1 MYIFHV
7 TKHPLGVTAMTG
19 PKMSWP
25 LGQILIGNLWSCDKA
40 GAEFGRCRQC
50 QLNVCGSITYKY
62 IFGGVGWTSIF
73 QQFQFSPG
81 DLPWVTNSHGWCH
94 ARDRRGQRSFC
105 TRKKLVV
112 QGWTAWD
119 SPVFIFFWLDM
130 WRICTQ
136 NKVSMHH
143 DITGFSS
150 SFHLYLM
157 DFNGLF
163 GLGMDRK
170 KSKHKKM
177 VAVEDWR
184 WPTLVHCCQKCL
196 LTLLEMSWQ
205 QRQGSPR
212 IRSSGIDERLE
223 DVSSELSLGRLYD
236 MSHWL

>member
-119 SPVFIFFWLDM
+119 SPVFIFFGWTCDEFAPKTRYPCIMISLVF
-130 WRICTQ
+130 RP
-136 NKVSMHH
+136 VS
-143 DITGFSS
+143 IFIWWTS
-150 SFHLYLM
+150 M
-157 DFNGLF
+157 DFL
-163 GLGMDRK
+163 
-170 KSKHKKM
+170 
-177 VAVEDWR
+177 DWVWIEKNRSTKR
-184 WPTLVHCCQKCL
+184 WL
-196 LTLLEMSWQ
+196 
-205 QRQGSPR
+205 
-212 IRSSGIDERLE
+212 RLKTG
-223 DVSSELSLGRLYD
+223 DD
-236 MSHWL
+236 QH